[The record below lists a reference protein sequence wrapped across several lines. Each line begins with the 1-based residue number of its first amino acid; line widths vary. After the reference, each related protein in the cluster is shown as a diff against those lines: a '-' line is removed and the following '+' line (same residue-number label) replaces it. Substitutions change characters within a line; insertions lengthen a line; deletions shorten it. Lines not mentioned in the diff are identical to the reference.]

1 MFIGYAKSSATY
13 RFLVIKSE
21 NSLVEVNAIIET
33 KNVELFETIFPMKLS
48 GEQQVQKTIRDES
61 IEPSEPELRSK
72 RYRKDTNLGDGFY
85 TFLRDEDLRTYK
97 EVVTSS
103 DAPL

>member
-33 KNVELFETIFPMKLS
+33 KNVEFFETIFPMKLN
-48 GEQQVQKTIRDES
+48 GEQQVQKISRDKS
-61 IEPSEPELRSK
+61 IEPSEFEPKRSK
-72 RYRKDTNLGDGFY
+72 RDRKQTNLGDGFY
-85 TFLRDEDLRTYK
+85 TFLLDEDPRSHK
-97 EVVTSS
+97 
-103 DAPL
+103 